1 MIRTI
6 ILDDERIIRN
16 GIAKII
22 QENVPEFQV
31 TATFGNGR
39 DCLEYLEREEADL
52 IISDVRMPYI
62 DGLELIRHLRDRDA
76 SVDFILISGYDDFEY
91 CRTAIQYGVFDY
103 MLKPIDKGDFIRIL
117 QKFARKKQGASA
129 ERAIEAPVREIL
141 QVSGGDRKVI
151 RQIKDYLRAHYNE
164 PVSLEAL
171 SSRFYMNPNYICQL
185 FKQETGKT
193 LTNYLSQVRM
203 ERAKQY
209 LQDPS
214 KRINEI
220 AALVGYQSP
229 QTFAAVFKRY
239 CGVTPRE
246 YRETAD
252 DRTKNNTENE

>member
-16 GIAKII
+16 GITKII

-31 TATFGNGR
+31 IATFGNGR
-39 DCLEYLEREEADL
+39 DCLEYLERETADL

-62 DGLELIRHLRDRDA
+62 DGLEMIRNLCERGVT
-76 SVDFILISGYDDFEY
+76 VDFILISGYDDFEY

-103 MLKPIDKGDFIRIL
+103 MLKPIDKGDFIRTL
-117 QKFARKKQGASA
+117 RKL
-129 ERAIEAPVREIL
+129 AIKRQEESVCQAPEEPNHEMI
-141 QVSGGDRKVI
+141 QASGGDRKVI
-151 RQIKDYLRAHYNE
+151 RQIKDYLSAHYNE

-171 SSRFYMNPNYICQL
+171 SARFYMNPNYISQL

-193 LTNYLSQVRM
+193 LTNYLSQIRM
-203 ERAKQY
+203 DRAKQY

-246 YRETAD
+246 YREMAD
-252 DRTKNNTENE
+252 DRTKNNTEDQ